1 MGDGPHGMELS
12 ERAQYLFKT
21 LVERYIADGQPV
33 GSRTLAR
40 DTGLELSPATIR
52 NVMADLEDLGLIRAP
67 HTSAGR
73 VPTARGYRFFVD
85 SILTYREPALSDVRR
100 FANDLQHEGDVR
112 RLLEKTSTLLSDV
125 TQFVG
130 LVMVPIT
137 EQRALRQV
145 EFLPLNDN
153 RVLAILVVNERE
165 VQNRMGLFM
174 ATARIEN
181 TPDVQ
186 RRLIPQ
192 VVDSL
197 IDERLK
203 MQEARRL
210 KVTVTTEEVRSAV
223 NTIEDRNGMQPGT
236 LRAMMDERGIDMD
249 TLYGQIESDSVWVN
263 VTEPLVR
270 AEAKVAPVE
279 VSHARTVI

>member
-112 RLLEKTSTLLSDV
+112 RLLEKTYAKIVLHKEINGLPWTAIQITTAAGITAVLDLLKEGALPSKGFIRNEDV
-125 TQFVG
+125 PFEAFIG
-130 LVMVPIT
+130 
-137 EQRALRQV
+137 
-145 EFLPLNDN
+145 N
-153 RVLAILVVNERE
+153 RFGKHYA
-165 VQNRMGLFM
+165 
-174 ATARIEN
+174 
-181 TPDVQ
+181 
-186 RRLIPQ
+186 
-192 VVDSL
+192 
-197 IDERLK
+197 
-203 MQEARRL
+203 
-210 KVTVTTEEVRSAV
+210 
-223 NTIEDRNGMQPGT
+223 
-236 LRAMMDERGIDMD
+236 
-249 TLYGQIESDSVWVN
+249 
-263 VTEPLVR
+263 
-270 AEAKVAPVE
+270 
-279 VSHARTVI
+279 